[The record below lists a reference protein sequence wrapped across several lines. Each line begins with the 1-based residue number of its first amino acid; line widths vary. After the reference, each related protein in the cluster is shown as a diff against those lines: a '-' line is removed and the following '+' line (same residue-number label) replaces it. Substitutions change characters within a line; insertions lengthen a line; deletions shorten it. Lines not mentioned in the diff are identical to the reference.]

1 MRALLVGIA
10 LAAAPASAEVISASP
25 TGFEVQEV
33 VNLVVPQPSAYAA
46 FGQVGQWWNKEH
58 TYSGDASRMSLQLRP
73 GGCFCEPLEGGGGV
87 EHMRVTFLK
96 PGEQIVLTGSLG
108 PLLYQATAG
117 VMDVRFERIAGGT
130 RVTMNYRAAGFA
142 KGDGDKMAP
151 LVDQVLADQMKR
163 YRTYAAGRRS
173 RIRSSLDQGYRP
185 PRGRVDGRHM
195 VFIGD
200 LAPALTGP

>member
-1 MRALLVGIA
+1 MRLLLFTLPL

-58 TYSGDASRMSLQLRP
+58 TYSGDSARLSLQLRP

-87 EHMRVTFLK
+87 EHMRVTYLK

-130 RVTMNYRAAGFA
+130 RVTLNYRAAGFA

-163 YRTYAAGRRS
+163 YRTYAAG
-173 RIRSSLDQGYRP
+173 
-185 PRGRVDGRHM
+185 
-195 VFIGD
+195 
-200 LAPALTGP
+200 APKPDTLTP

>member
-1 MRALLVGIA
+1 LIV
-10 LAAAPASAEVISASP
+10 AAPASAEVVSASP
-25 TGFEVQEV
+25 SGFEVQQV

-46 FGQVGQWWNKEH
+46 FGQVGQWWSKDH
-58 TYSGDASRMSLQLRP
+58 TYSGDAARMSLQLRP
-73 GGCFCEPLEGGGGV
+73 GGCFCEPLDGGGGI

-117 VMDVRFERIAGGT
+117 VMVVSFERIAGGT

-151 LVDQVLADQMKR
+151 LVDQVLAEQMKR
-163 YRTYAAGRRS
+163 YRAYAAK
-173 RIRSSLDQGYRP
+173 
-185 PRGRVDGRHM
+185 
-195 VFIGD
+195 
-200 LAPALTGP
+200 APKPDTLKP